1 MASTRR
7 RGAHAAAAPDTTSAG
22 AAPVAAASAS
32 GTGSAGAAGAARS
45 AGVPAAAGATAAARP
60 AAARAGGFRARLS
73 PLRVVI
79 AVLVLGFATVVV
91 TGGLWSSPS
100 AEPTVQ
106 QFLLDWQQR
115 SYAAAAALTTGNVA
129 EVTNELAN
137 AYSKLGA
144 AAFYLNMGPIRQS
157 GGIAS
162 ARFTAS
168 VDLGQDGAPWMYTGN
183 ISLRRIGPGWKIVW
197 SPTVINPGLGPG
209 LQLAVISS
217 THRRQPILDAGG
229 QPLQVWSTA
238 EVVGVKPGS
247 RLKDPQATAASLGQ
261 ITGIEPSE
269 ILTWIRAAPR
279 NRFQELVTYRPSD
292 YRKVAR
298 QITKV
303 PGLKVRKERVR
314 LFDSTAPAVVGS
326 VDAEAS
332 EALRNA
338 GIAYRPGATV
348 GLSGL
353 QRRYQNFLTGTPTTQ
368 VVAETA
374 NGRRVRTLKTWPGRR
389 PAAVHTTI
397 ESGVQQ
403 AASQAV
409 AAAPGSAAIVAL
421 QASSGRILAVAGH
434 KASRMPGIDP
444 LYGHYAPGAAF
455 TIVSSEALLAK
466 GVNVNTPIPC
476 TPGNSV
482 GGHNFSNVPRVSTDM
497 SATFAA
503 DFAKSCANAIAG
515 LSQQLSTAELN
526 KAASGF
532 GFGRQWQL
540 PVRSFSGSVGSASGV
555 AGLAAATIG
564 QGNVKVSP
572 LAMANVAAQVATG
585 TWHEPSLVTTPPDA
599 RASGQ
604 APFAASTLTTLRAM
618 MRAAVRSGAARRAD
632 VAGHPVFGQVG
643 TTLLVSGKHR
653 KWATWFVGYRGGIAF
668 AVLVVSG
675 SSRVSAAPVA
685 ANFLRAAPIR

>member
-1 MASTRR
+1 
-7 RGAHAAAAPDTTSAG
+7 
-22 AAPVAAASAS
+22 
-32 GTGSAGAAGAARS
+32 
-45 AGVPAAAGATAAARP
+45 
-60 AAARAGGFRARLS
+60 
-73 PLRVVI
+73 VVI

-115 SYAAAAALTTGNVA
+115 SYAAAAALTTGNAA

-144 AAFYLNMGPIRQS
+144 AAFYLNMGPIKQA
-157 GGIAS
+157 GGTAT

-183 ISLRRIGPGWKIVW
+183 ISLRRVGPGWKIVW

-209 LQLAVISS
+209 LQLAVISG
-217 THRRQPILDAGG
+217 THRRQPILDADG

-238 EVVGVKPGS
+238 DVVGVVPGR
-247 RLKDPQATAASLGQ
+247 RLKDPQAAAAGLGR

-269 ILTWIRAAPR
+269 ILVWIRAAPR

-292 YRKVAR
+292 YRRVAR
-298 QITKV
+298 QIRKV
-303 PGLKVRKERVR
+303 HGLVVKKRRVR
-314 LFDSTAPAVVGS
+314 LFDSTAPAVVGL
-326 VDAEAS
+326 VDAESS

-348 GLSGL
+348 GRSGL
-353 QRRYQNFLTGTPTTQ
+353 QSRYQSYLTGTPSTE

-374 NGRRVRTLKTWPGRR
+374 NGRKVRTLKTWPGRR
-389 PAAVHTTI
+389 PAAVRTTI

-403 AASQAV
+403 AATQAV
-409 AAAPGSAAIVAL
+409 NAAPGSAAIVAL

-434 KASRMPGIDP
+434 KAAGVPGIDP
-444 LYGHYAPGAAF
+444 LNGRYPPGAAF

-466 GVNVNTPIPC
+466 GVNVTTPIPC

-497 SATFAA
+497 SATFAG
-503 DFAKSCANAIAG
+503 DFVKSCANAIAG

-526 KAASGF
+526 KAAAGF
-532 GFGRQWQL
+532 GFGRPWQL
-540 PVRSFSGSVGSASGV
+540 PLRSFSGSVGSSSGV

-564 QGNVKVSP
+564 EGNVKVSP
-572 LAMANVAAQVATG
+572 LTMADVAAQVATG
-585 TWHEPSLVTTPPDA
+585 TWHEPSLVTRPPDA
-599 RASGQ
+599 RASRQ
-604 APFAASTLTTLRAM
+604 TPFAASTLATLRTM
-618 MRAAVRSGAARRAD
+618 MRDAVRSGAARRAN

-643 TTLLVSGKHR
+643 TTLLASGKHR
-653 KWATWFVGYRGGIAF
+653 KWATWFVGYRGDVAF
-668 AVLVVSG
+668 AVLVFSG

-685 ANFLRAAPIR
+685 ANFLRAAPPR